1 MARKKLTA
9 SQEDYLEAILLL
21 VREGRVA
28 RVRDIAAHVGVG
40 KPSVTAALK
49 SLAKRNLV
57 NYDPYQYITLTDA
70 GRTAAQRVERRHHV
84 LKDFL
89 TEILGIDAA
98 TAEENACR
106 MEHAVD
112 QQVMQ
117 RLQAFAEFAQGC
129 PQFDRGQWLATM
141 ETGEGCDGTC
151 KT

>member
-49 SLAKRNLV
+49 TLAKRDLV

-70 GRTAAQRVERRHHV
+70 GRMAAERVERRHHV

-112 QQVMQ
+112 QQVMR
-117 RLQAFAEFAQGC
+117 RLKAFAEFAQSC
-129 PQFDRGQWLATM
+129 PQFDRAQWLETM
-141 ETGEGCDGTC
+141 ETGEGCDGSC
-151 KT
+151 RI

>member
-49 SLAKRNLV
+49 TLAKRELV
-57 NYDPYQYITLTDA
+57 NYDPYQYITLTEA
-70 GRTAAQRVERRHHV
+70 GRAAAERVERRHHV
-84 LKDFL
+84 IKDFL
-89 TEILGIDAA
+89 TAILGIDPE

-117 RLQAFAEFAQGC
+117 RLQAFAEFAQSC
-129 PQFDRGQWLATM
+129 PQFDRGQWIASM
-141 ETGEGCDGTC
+141 DRGEACGRECET
-151 KT
+151 